1 VAVNGPSR
9 DRLDPYTETSAID
22 RDCAAC
28 GARRGQ
34 KCTFLVE
41 TYRPGD
47 GVRLERCSRRFPC
60 VTRLKG
66 NGGGG
71 R

>member
-1 VAVNGPSR
+1 VAVNESGSR
-9 DRLDPYTETSAID
+9 DRLDLYTETGAID

-34 KCTFLVE
+34 KCTSLLE
-41 TYRPGD
+41 TYLPGD
-47 GVRLERCSRRFPC
+47 GVRLERRSRRFPC
-60 VTRLKG
+60 VTRLEG
-66 NGGGG
+66 NGG